1 MISTILYII
10 FEALQW
16 IVAKLPDIT
25 TTTGIGGAIT
35 SSAPYLS
42 TADQVLPVATLIAIL
57 SFELIF
63 WGAYWV
69 YQGIYW
75 IIKKIPTIS

>member
-1 MISTILYII
+1 MISTILYIV
-10 FEALQW
+10 FEALGW
-16 IVAKLPDIT
+16 LMAKLPDIT

-35 SSAPYLS
+35 SASPYIS
-42 TADQVLPVATLIAIL
+42 SADQIIPVVTLLAIL
-57 SFELIF
+57 TFDIIF
-63 WGAYWV
+63 WSSYWV